1 MKKLISVIL
10 AAAMLAAFTGCDA
23 EQANSAPVGSSHEKD
38 EITDKLEW
46 ALECYEVYYLGYGE
60 PEDGLPMLGGTD
72 TRASLYDVYA
82 EDVKAGGD
90 LKAILSEFSE
100 ESELEKRFELTDKI
114 LMRLCKAEDIPND
127 GLFGEGKLKML
138 RTFWGE
144 NGETGVPAPETA
156 EQAALLEKAYADLVQ
171 HYCLSLICSLSYDYM
186 RRIRQYGD
194 EGAEYPYMGGFNWRV
209 CYDFTNG
216 EITAL
221 QFLDCCRSVAYF
233 AHLKDKSL
241 RSIADLRAYIEEEV
255 YFWDTADEEQLP
267 MLEMVDRAISEIN
280 SLMGGVNGIS
290 YTKGG
295 SGDDTLVGG
304 ADSELICG
312 GEGNDVLDGGA
323 GDDHLHGGVG
333 DDVYIIRGNGGDDV
347 IFDFLGENVL
357 RFENI
362 PPENVYVSSVTD
374 EGREYDV
381 KITFVGSGGSVVI
394 KDFNNYTSFCRSF
407 SLEFGAVKIAQDDP
421 ESPFMFIDDESRLP
435 QGIMPPNGSFR

>member
-1 MKKLISVIL
+1 MKKIISVIL

-23 EQANSAPVGSSHEKD
+23 WRANSVSVGSSPEKD

-46 ALECYEVYYLGYGE
+46 VLECYEGYYLGYSK
-60 PEDGLPMLGGTD
+60 PEDGLPMLSGTD

-90 LKAILSEFSE
+90 LKAILSEFSA

-114 LMRLCKAEDIPND
+114 LRRLCDVEDIPDD
-127 GLFGEGKLKML
+127 GLFGEAKLKML

-144 NGETGVPAPETA
+144 NGETSVPMPETA
-156 EQAALLEKAYADLVQ
+156 EQAALLEKAYTDLVQ

-186 RRIRQYGD
+186 RRIRKYGD
-194 EGAEYPYMGGFNWRV
+194 EGAEYPYMGSFSWTI
-209 CYDFTNG
+209 CDDFMNG

-233 AHLKDKSL
+233 AHLKDKNL
-241 RSIADLRAYIEEEV
+241 RSIADLCAYIEEEV
-255 YFWDTADEEQLP
+255 YFWDTADEELLP
-267 MLEMVDRAISEIN
+267 MLEMADRAVSEVN

-290 YTKGG
+290 YIKGS
-295 SGDDTLVGG
+295 SGDDTIVGG
-304 ADSELICG
+304 ADSEFICG
-312 GEGNDVLDGGA
+312 REGNDVLDGGT
-323 GDDHLHGGVG
+323 GNDHLHGGIG
-333 DDVYIIRGNGGDDV
+333 DDVYIIRGNRGDDV

-362 PPENVYVSSVTD
+362 PLENVYVSSVD
-374 EGREYDV
+374 EVGHEDDV
-381 KITFVGSGGSVVI
+381 KITFVGSRGSVVI
-394 KDFNNYTSFCRSF
+394 KDFNSYTSFRRSF

-421 ESPFMFIDDESRLP
+421 ESPFMFIDDKSRIP
-435 QGIMPPNGSFR
+435 QGVMPPMNK